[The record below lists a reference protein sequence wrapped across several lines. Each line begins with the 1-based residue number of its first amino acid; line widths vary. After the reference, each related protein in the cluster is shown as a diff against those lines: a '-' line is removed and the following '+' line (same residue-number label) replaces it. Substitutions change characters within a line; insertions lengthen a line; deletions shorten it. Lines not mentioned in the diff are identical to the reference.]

1 MPGAFATSIIVF
13 GRGLVAEGTGFRL
26 TRQSSERVE
35 ALVAYVRQNAPA
47 FAVRR
52 GRIVFSGGW
61 AGAAEGFDRPPRQ
74 YREGSLM
81 RAQAMAADIGGTS
94 LASYADAYTE
104 IESDS
109 TLENVLRV
117 KEAGYFDGASFTAR
131 NPLGLVGHQE
141 HMPRIN
147 YLIRK
152 AFGMPGDAIV
162 NIAAPGPES
171 YGGGLPESV
180 LLPITRI
187 VLLGAHDHSSLRG
200 RHRMLVAWSH
210 RLRPLP

>member
-1 MPGAFATSIIVF
+1 MSGALATRIIVF

-26 TRQSSERVE
+26 TRQSSERAE
-35 ALVAYVRQNAPA
+35 ALVAYVRQNAAA

-61 AGAAEGFDRPPRQ
+61 AGAAEGFGRPPRK

-81 RAQAMAADIGGTS
+81 RAQAMTADIGGTS
-94 LASYADAYTE
+94 LADYAEVYAE

-117 KEAGYFDGASFTAR
+117 KEDGYFDGASFTAR
-131 NPLGLVGHQE
+131 HPVGLMAAQKHL
-141 HMPRIN
+141 PRIN
-147 YLIRK
+147 YLVRE
-152 AFGMPGDAIV
+152 AFGLPGDAIM
-162 NIAAPGPES
+162 NIAAPRSEN

-180 LLPITRI
+180 LLPMTRI
-187 VLLGAHDHSSLRG
+187 AFQGA
-200 RHRMLVAWSH
+200 
-210 RLRPLP
+210 P